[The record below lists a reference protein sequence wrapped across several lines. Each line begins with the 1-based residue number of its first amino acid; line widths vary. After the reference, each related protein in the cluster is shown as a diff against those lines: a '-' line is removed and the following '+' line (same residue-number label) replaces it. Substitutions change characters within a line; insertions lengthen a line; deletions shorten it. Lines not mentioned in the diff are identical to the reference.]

1 MLYKKEFI
9 CKGTLCMWAC
19 VRAKSLSHFWLFVT
33 LWTVARQVPLF
44 TGFSRQEYWSGL
56 PCPSPGDLPHPGIE
70 HMSPV
75 YPALQADFLPAEPSG
90 QPKGTLYITGIKSWV
105 KKDTSMAVN
114 TRGIQWS
121 RYGGLH
127 PNPVSCSDSRV
138 IDLGNTGT
146 CTHPKFW
153 ISGTDDLPKK
163 RDKPKS
169 SLSANK
175 SFQVNEENSSLRQV
189 FRNSDMR
196 SPSDKLPGK
205 TIMIRA
211 NTNQNLKSKNL

>member
-9 CKGTLCMWAC
+9 CKGTLCMRAC
-19 VRAKSLSHFWLFVT
+19 VRAKSLSHAWLFVT

-75 YPALQADFLPAEPSG
+75 YPALQADSLPAEPSG

-105 KKDTSMAVN
+105 KKDTSIGVN

-121 RYGGLH
+121 RYGGFTLIQC
-127 PNPVSCSDSRV
+127 PVQ
-138 IDLGNTGT
+138 IAG
-146 CTHPKFW
+146 
-153 ISGTDDLPKK
+153 
-163 RDKPKS
+163 
-169 SLSANK
+169 SLILETQAPVHTP
-175 SFQVNEENSSLRQV
+175 SFGSVAQTICQRKETNLRAV
-189 FRNSDMR
+189 
-196 SPSDKLPGK
+196 
-205 TIMIRA
+205 
-211 NTNQNLKSKNL
+211 

>member
-1 MLYKKEFI
+1 MGKKGYKHGCEH
-9 CKGTLCMWAC
+9 KG
-19 VRAKSLSHFWLFVT
+19 
-33 LWTVARQVPLF
+33 
-44 TGFSRQEYWSGL
+44 Y
-56 PCPSPGDLPHPGIE
+56 
-70 HMSPV
+70 
-75 YPALQADFLPAEPSG
+75 
-90 QPKGTLYITGIKSWV
+90 
-105 KKDTSMAVN
+105 SMKQ
-114 TRGIQWS
+114 IW
-121 RYGGLH
+121 GLH